1 MSSYAPHRSFA
12 FCGANQHLMGSYEGM
27 DTELDEWSTAPSNDW
42 STAPSNDWSTAPS
55 NDWSTAPSNDWS
67 TAPSNDWSTAPSND
81 WSTAPSNDWST
92 APSNEWSTAPSNE
105 WSLAPSDVNEDI
117 AGPSM
122 NMQVDIHPPTA
133 PSVSNLSSD
142 FSAKCTI
149 SPPDRFGSLPWFAL
163 EEVLFNLPDLSTL
176 HQLCQA
182 SPAVSEY
189 LSDKIGIFPKVVEKI
204 MDPWIEPS
212 TDPNTGCERDFR
224 TIRQPDRGVMTDTS
238 VFFRVLVYLW
248 WKEYAVATGVP
259 ADENPLP
266 GDFNDKFIY
275 YVNITLDEFAEPPN
289 VGEIPLPPS
298 TPPKI
303 LRHLLSLA
311 SRIRGDAHAFFHTA
325 MDHFKSNKI
334 EELSKSSFKKL
345 TWKENGTRRPRG
357 TPVNNSR
364 ADWPMSWLEE
374 QRLMQALLKPYL
386 FSVLRRVVCEKK
398 LLTTDATPPRPTRE
412 DYPNTLQNLQKNA
425 VVGFWTPFAWAEITA
440 NQPLEQLETILTWKQ
455 SERRL
460 HGTLPKRAAKL
471 TTCCPTFEMLSEEQR
486 KAGLWSLQHHTLPG
500 PFCAQNSPHT
510 VVRDAGLRGEFHK
523 FGVSFWD
530 RERMLW
536 LGLATP
542 KMHREAEI
550 QDLSFRWLTL
560 LVSSNGHRNRGQ
572 KRYNRFRSRTKAI
585 PVAK

>member
-1 MSSYAPHRSFA
+1 MSSYSFA
-12 FCGANQHLMGSYEGM
+12 FCGANQHLMDPYEDM
-27 DTELDEWSTAPSNDW
+27 DTGLDEWSTAPSNDW

-55 NDWSTAPSNDWS
+55 NDWTTAPSNDWS
-67 TAPSNDWSTAPSND
+67 TAPSNDWSLAPSND
-81 WSTAPSNDWST
+81 WLPT
-92 APSNEWSTAPSNE
+92 PSNE

-122 NMQVDIHPPTA
+122 NMQIDSEAYHGL
-133 PSVSNLSSD
+133 LS
-142 FSAKCTI
+142 KK
-149 SPPDRFGSLPWFAL
+149 
-163 EEVLFNLPDLSTL
+163 VLFNLPDLSTL

-189 LSDKIGIFPKVVEKI
+189 LSDKTGIFPKVVEKI
-204 MDPWIEPS
+204 IDPWIEPS

-248 WKEYAVATGVP
+248 WKEDAAATGVP

-298 TPPKI
+298 TPPKV

-311 SRIRGDAHAFFHTA
+311 SRIRGDAHAFFHSA
-325 MDHFKSNKI
+325 MDHFKSTKI
-334 EELSKSSFKKL
+334 EELAKSSFKKVQ
-345 TWKENGTRRPRG
+345 WKENGIRRPRG
-357 TPVNNSR
+357 RPINNSQ

-398 LLTTDATPPRPTRE
+398 LLTTDATPPHPMRE
-412 DYPNTLQNLQKNA
+412 DYHSTLQDLEKNE
-425 VVGFWTPFAWAEITA
+425 VVAFWRPFARAEITA

-460 HGTLPKRAAKL
+460 HGTLPKRAAKF
-471 TTCCPTFEMLSEEQR
+471 TTCCPAFVMLSEEQL

-536 LGLATP
+536 LGLATL

>member
-1 MSSYAPHRSFA
+1 MDP
-12 FCGANQHLMGSYEGM
+12 YEDM
-27 DTELDEWSTAPSNDW
+27 DTGLDEWSTAPSNNWSTAPSNDW

-67 TAPSNDWSTAPSND
+67 TAPSNDWLPT
-81 WSTAPSNDWST
+81 
-92 APSNEWSTAPSNE
+92 PSNE

-117 AGPSM
+117 ASPSM
-122 NMQVDIHPPTA
+122 NMQVDMRPPTI
-133 PSVSNLSSD
+133 PSVSILSSD

-204 MDPWIEPS
+204 MDPWIES
-212 TDPNTGCERDFR
+212 RTDPNTGCVRDFR
-224 TIRQPDRGVMTDTS
+224 TIRQPDRGYKTDTS

-248 WKEYAVATGVP
+248 WKEYAAATGVT

-275 YVNITLDEFAEPPN
+275 YVNITLDEFAEHPN

-311 SRIRGDAHAFFHTA
+311 SRIRADAHAFFHAA

-334 EELSKSSFKKL
+334 EELSKSSYKKVI
-345 TWKENGTRRPRG
+345 WKENGIHRPRG
-357 TPVNNSR
+357 TPINNSR

-386 FSVLRRVVCEKK
+386 FSVLRRVVCVKK
-398 LLTTDATPPRPTRE
+398 ILTTDATPPQPSGG
-412 DYPNTLQNLQKNA
+412 DYPSTLQNLEKNA
-425 VVGFWTPFAWAEITA
+425 VVEFWTPFSWAKITA
-440 NQPLEQLETILTWKQ
+440 NQPLEQLETILTWKD
-455 SERRL
+455 SERRS
-460 HGTLPKRAAKL
+460 HGTLPKRPAKF
-471 TTCCPTFEMLSEEQR
+471 TTCCPTFEMLFEEQC
-486 KAGLWSLQHHTLPG
+486 KAGLWTVQHVLPG
-500 PFCAQNSPHT
+500 VFCAQNSPHT